1 MLQAILGASWANIW
15 ASISTIFTLLAV
27 IVAGLALLRWK
38 KQDELK
44 AKMAFKQAIA
54 DYLYALLLLP
64 DDLSDE
70 KAYADYYDLRMSL
83 ISKFNQCRNTFLYC
97 EGLLDK
103 EIDVLAHWNN
113 IYSHHSSFLK
123 GEDGSTVL
131 HNACDSIL
139 KIRFV
144 FK

>member
-1 MLQAILGASWANIW
+1 
-15 ASISTIFTLLAV
+15 
-27 IVAGLALLRWK
+27 
-38 KQDELK
+38 
-44 AKMAFKQAIA
+44 MAFKQAIA

-123 GEDGSTVL
+123 E
-131 HNACDSIL
+131 
-139 KIRFV
+139 R
-144 FK
+144 